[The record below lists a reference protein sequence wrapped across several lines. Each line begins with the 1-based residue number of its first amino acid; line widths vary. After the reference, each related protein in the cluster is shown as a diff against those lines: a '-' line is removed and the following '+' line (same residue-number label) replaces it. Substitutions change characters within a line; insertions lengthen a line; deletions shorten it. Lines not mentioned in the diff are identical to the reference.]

1 MLNTDINYWQI
12 NNGVS
17 IIYPFSEL
25 YKSDKSKDK
34 HKSSRI
40 MWALE
45 MYCRTDKE
53 NPMRNMSKS
62 EREAELLYSFISD
75 DDLTTVKDLEKSFVD
90 FKLSYVNKR
99 FKFYQTILEQRE
111 EYMSTLSYD
120 TNADLLDD
128 MLVRTPKIWSE
139 FMKIKKELDAEE
151 EAGHVQGGREES
163 AAEKG
168 LL

>member
-1 MLNTDINYWQI
+1 MLNTELNYWQI
-12 NNGVS
+12 NNGMSV
-17 IIYPFSEL
+17 IYPFNEL

-34 HKSSRI
+34 HKSSKV

-53 NPMRNMSKS
+53 NPMRNMSKT
-62 EREAELLYSFISD
+62 ERESELLYSFISE
-75 DDLTTVKDLEKSFVD
+75 DDLETVKTLEKAFVD
-90 FKLSYVNKR
+90 YKLSYINKR
-99 FKFYQTILEQRE
+99 YKFYQTILEQRE

-120 TNADLLDD
+120 NNANTLDD

-139 FMKIKKELDAEE
+139 FIKIKKELDAEDE
-151 EAGHVQGGREES
+151 LGHVQGGREES
-163 AAEKG
+163 ASEKG